1 VSRVGCEVARSGS
14 VAAMAKTKN
23 EARTAWAEA
32 EADYQKTVDPFLRE
46 KDTEP
51 LDKAGILAI
60 SKARVRAERCL
71 DAYIRRIDG
80 TSG

>member
-1 VSRVGCEVARSGS
+1 
-14 VAAMAKTKN
+14 MAKTKN
-23 EARTAWAEA
+23 EARSAWAEA
-32 EADYQKTVDPFLRE
+32 EADYQKAVDPYLRE

-51 LDKAGILAI
+51 LDKAAILAI
-60 SKARVRAERCL
+60 SKARGRAERCL

>member
-1 VSRVGCEVARSGS
+1 
-14 VAAMAKTKN
+14 MAKTKN

-32 EADYQKTVDPFLRE
+32 EADYQKTVDPYLRA

-51 LDKAGILAI
+51 LDKVALLAI
-60 SKARVRAERCL
+60 SKARTRAERCL
-71 DAYIRRIDG
+71 DAYIRRVDG